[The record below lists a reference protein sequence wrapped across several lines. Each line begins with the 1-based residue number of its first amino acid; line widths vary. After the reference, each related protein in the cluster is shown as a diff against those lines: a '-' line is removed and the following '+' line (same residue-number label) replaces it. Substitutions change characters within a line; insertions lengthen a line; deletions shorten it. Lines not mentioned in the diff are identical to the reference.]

1 MTPTHFPVANK
12 VAPIYATVPRWP
24 FPITSTTEPSW
35 KTIRKQWVNMY
46 FFFNPLAHFVQRHHW
61 KRISPLEACYSP
73 LFLNCSFCW
82 SGGWSAE
89 GFGKY
94 GCRKSRQRWGGI
106 MERKKKEILF
116 LLIIFIRKQSVW
128 LQFKELLNA
137 TGEGCRFFTPVHKW
151 NKWHVMCPIML
162 WIVFQVVLQ
171 W

>member
-35 KTIRKQWVNMY
+35 KTIRKQWVNIH
-46 FFFNPLAHFVQRHHW
+46 FGNPFARFVQRLHW

-89 GFGKY
+89 GFGKTDAE
-94 GCRKSRQRWGGI
+94 KAD
-106 MERKKKEILF
+106 K
-116 LLIIFIRKQSVW
+116 
-128 LQFKELLNA
+128 
-137 TGEGCRFFTPVHKW
+137 GEGKLWREKRGRFCFSGSSENRVSGYNFKNYSMQLIWGMQDFYSCTQMEEITLFCVQ
-151 NKWHVMCPIML
+151 WHV
-162 WIVFQVVLQ
+162 WKVFQVAI
-171 W
+171 